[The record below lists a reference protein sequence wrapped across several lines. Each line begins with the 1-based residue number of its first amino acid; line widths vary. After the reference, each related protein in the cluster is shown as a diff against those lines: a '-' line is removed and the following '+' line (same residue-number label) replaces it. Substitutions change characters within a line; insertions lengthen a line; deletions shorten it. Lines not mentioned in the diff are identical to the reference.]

1 MKRDK
6 TVLITG
12 SSRNLGNY
20 LTNYYLLKKFNVVAI
35 SKKNKSSNGAY
46 SYICDLSNE
55 KKTKIILKE
64 IQKKFKIIDLIISCA
79 GASQKTY
86 TTMESMSDWHFAFN
100 NNFFC
105 FTNLIESYLQIF
117 KKRETKIIAISSIAS
132 INVTSAPITY
142 SVAKSALNFYV
153 QRKAKE
159 LAKYDI
165 KVNALLL
172 GNILIKNNNWSKK
185 LKKNPKKIYRYIKKN
200 VPLNKFCNPEQIA
213 EICDYL
219 FSSSGDNITGSKIV
233 IDGGQ
238 SI

>member
-12 SSRNLGNY
+12 ASKNLGNY
-20 LTNYYLLKKFNVVAI
+20 LTNYYLLKNFNVIAI
-35 SKKNKSSNGAY
+35 SKKNKSSSGAY
-46 SYICDLSNE
+46 SYICDLSDE

-64 IQKKFKIIDLIISCA
+64 IKKKFKIIDLIISCA

-86 TTMESMSDWHFAFN
+86 KTIESISDWHFAFN
-100 NNFFC
+100 NNFFS

-132 INVTSAPITY
+132 TTVTSAPITY

-159 LAKYDI
+159 VAKYDI
-165 KVNALLL
+165 KINVLLL
-172 GNILIKNNNWSKK
+172 GNILIKNNNWSIK
-185 LKKNPKKIYRYIKKN
+185 LKKNQKKINRYIKNN
-200 VPLNKFCNPEQIA
+200 VPLNKFCNPKQIA

-219 FSSSGDNITGSKIV
+219 FSSSGDNITGSKFV